1 MLSFEISAID
11 IVLAIGVMVLLLL
24 YMNKFSVNFPE
35 EKYFRKIAKKEMEQK
50 NQPSD
55 IEIRQFS
62 DTTSEQMS
70 EKAISHFSCPRGYG
84 NIRKLGEDNSVS
96 ERCLGCYRLM
106 ECYSED

>member
-35 EKYFRKIAKKEMEQK
+35 EKYFRKRAKKEKEQK
-50 NQPSD
+50 MQSSNIEMNQFPEPSM
-55 IEIRQFS
+55 RQI
-62 DTTSEQMS
+62 SEPT
-70 EKAISHFSCPRGYG
+70 ISHFSCPRGYG
-84 NIRKLGEDNSVS
+84 NIKKLGEDNSVS

-106 ECYSED
+106 ECYTED